1 MPPASSSPLLSL
13 RVLRLTLGRSH
24 VTFCSNVDF
33 CEVGGAEGSRP
44 PCCALDNRGVDH
56 SSETESGFFSFLPR
70 LSFLPRGER
79 ILEIPIVSSQ
89 TLTRTS
95 VALCLSFL
103 GFSAYFL
110 WRAAVDIKSLRS
122 DRADCFR
129 ASTMVDEIMTF
140 QALVTTLFFAAMAWT
155 SVTLFACLLIVGQL
169 RAAAVWWG
177 YWLRKSP
184 LMVFLLIIS
193 SSLQLVWRW
202 PPDQERVV
210 RTIVN
215 IYGYVCFWPLFD
227 FVTVVWGTLG
237 FGSPATT
244 RIFAFTIGLEC
255 LLARLTYATVSAD
268 CVRAPSLKIDRIIE
282 STSSFVDA
290 ALILIM
296 LKWSSRKI
304 HLVNVPVMDLG
315 RSRLLEIHG

>member
-1 MPPASSSPLLSL
+1 M
-13 RVLRLTLGRSH
+13 
-24 VTFCSNVDF
+24 
-33 CEVGGAEGSRP
+33 
-44 PCCALDNRGVDH
+44 DNRRLDH
-56 SSETESGFFSFLPR
+56 SSEAESGSF
-70 LSFLPRGER
+70 SFLPRGER
-79 ILEIPIVSSQ
+79 ILEIPIVASQ

-95 VALCLSFL
+95 IALCLSFL

-110 WRAAVDIKSLRS
+110 WRAAIDIKALRG

-140 QALVTTLFFAAMAWT
+140 QALVTALFFAAMTWT
-155 SVTLFACLLIVGQL
+155 SVTLFACLWIVGQL

-184 LMVFLLIIS
+184 VMVLLLVIS
-193 SSLQLVWRW
+193 SALQLFWHW

-215 IYGYVCFWPLFD
+215 IYGYICFWPLFD

-255 LLARLTYATVSAD
+255 LLARLTFATVSAE
-268 CVRAPSLKIDRIIE
+268 CARAPSRKINRIIE

-315 RSRLLEIHG
+315 RSRLLEIHD